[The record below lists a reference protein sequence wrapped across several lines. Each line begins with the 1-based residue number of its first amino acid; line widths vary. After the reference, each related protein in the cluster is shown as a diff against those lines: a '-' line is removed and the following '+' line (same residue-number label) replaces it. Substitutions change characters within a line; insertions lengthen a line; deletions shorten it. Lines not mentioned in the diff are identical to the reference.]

1 MHEYMMNCMSILV
14 ITAMTVLGTTA
25 VVRILVGVGK
35 CVIDAINRHGGRH
48 EA

>member
-1 MHEYMMNCMSILV
+1 MHESMTNCLSILV
-14 ITAMTVLGTTA
+14 IPAMTVLGITA